1 MATAPSFASKPGRI
15 RYTMLAITIN
25 TNKAATTAA
34 QERVLKDDL
43 RQFITTRLALP
54 EVWQKL
60 INITPGFDAVDH
72 IDVSAIGIERGS
84 RKHRIHA
91 HFVVTIQHRGRIN
104 WRGTQRKWQAEVNAN
119 LHFVTASNVSVDLL
133 NARSLNYT
141 AKGHGGKAL
150 AVLGV
155 QEAVVF

>member
-1 MATAPSFASKPGRI
+1 
-15 RYTMLAITIN
+15 MLAITIN

-104 WRGTQRKWQAEVNAN
+104 WRGTQRKWQAEVNSS